1 MATSIQAP
9 IERARE
15 VQMTEPQKVEQ
26 RISFAYG
33 TTKIENDTITR
44 EMVAAAAK
52 ATKNWDMADRK
63 SEAEIPPLIKDTIEL
78 AEREA

>member
-1 MATSIQAP
+1 MTSSIQNL

-33 TTKIENDTITR
+33 TTKIENENVTR
-44 EMVAAAAK
+44 EMVARAAQ
-52 ATKNWDMADRK
+52 TVR
-63 SEAEIPPLIKDTIEL
+63 S
-78 AEREA
+78 

>member
-1 MATSIQAP
+1 MTSSIQML

-33 TTKIENDTITR
+33 TTKIENDNVTR
-44 EMVAAAAK
+44 EMVINAAQTAK
-52 ATKNWDMADRK
+52 N
-63 SEAEIPPLIKDTIEL
+63 
-78 AEREA
+78 